1 MQAYSPILT
10 ELLDGWSAAER
21 VLRGLRERAGAR
33 VVTAY
38 PRLGAQL
45 LAAMAIPGGWNKI
58 LLVCPEAH
66 QLDLLV
72 RQMRTLLDLGGLG
85 GVAVCTLPELSPTPF
100 DTLSAHTH
108 LQLARAEA
116 VSRLYGEGAAVI
128 IVPATALRWGVVRP
142 DVFRASSYA
151 IRTGDSLDPK
161 QLAERLVRLG
171 YVRRELVGEAGE
183 FAIRGFVIDV
193 FSPDRG
199 LPARIELFGD
209 TVEALRSFNPATQ
222 RSSATLGEYTL
233 IPLRSLPLSA
243 DAEEAIHAAIT
254 GRADLESERR
264 GEMHQQLIDGE
275 EAGWLWQQDS
285 ARRILVPIQQA
296 APEGTVMILAGGEP
310 VRDALETQAV
320 NWRNKALAEKR
331 ELSGFAGE
339 MLAREEPFADKGTM
353 AILDVLNLDLD
364 ADITG
369 SDTDAINL
377 GLRPVE
383 EMQGSGD
390 PFGRFL
396 KLADSISGSGR
407 RALVVLNSEGHV
419 QRVADQL
426 LERGARAKS
435 IPDPAHPPADVL
447 TALQEHPLGNILL
460 VPGDLDR
467 GVLIEE
473 LDLHLLSHRDIFG
486 APAARP
492 RTSRASA
499 FAVPIHELKAGDY
512 IVHED
517 HGIGV
522 FQGLRT
528 ISRGEEVLDFIQIS
542 YDGGDKL
549 LLPVDRLDR
558 IQRYSAIEG
567 LRPRVDKLGGTSWNK
582 VKTRVTRAIREMAGE
597 LLNLYALR
605 RTVKGFSHLPDNEIV
620 REFEHSFPFQ
630 ETPDQV
636 TAMAEIKADMEGD
649 RPMDRL
655 LCGDVGYGK
664 TELAMRSAIKA
675 AISGKQT
682 AFLAPTTVLAHQHYE
697 TLSERLRG
705 FPFAVDMISRF
716 RTPQQ
721 QKEILQRLK
730 EGKIHI
736 IVGTHRLLSKDV
748 VFRDLGLLVIDEE
761 QRFGVSHKE
770 KIKRMRTRVDVLA
783 LTATPIPRTLN
794 MSIMGIRDMSV
805 IQTPPRNRL
814 AIQTKVLPFSR
825 DVIAAAVSMELSRD
839 GQVFYLR
846 NRIEGLEEVASMIRT
861 LVPHARPAI
870 AHAQMS
876 PQILERVMDGF
887 IHGETNV
894 LISTTI
900 IENGLDIPRANTLIV
915 ERADLFGLAQL
926 YQIRGRVGRSDRS
939 AYAYLLVPPAKT
951 MTEDARRRLQA
962 IKEFSELG
970 SGFRIAAMDLEIRG
984 AGTLLG
990 GEQSGHIEAV
1000 GFELYNRLLER
1011 TVAEMK
1017 GVSSERP
1024 FETSFKLNMDLHIP
1038 DDYINDTGT
1047 RMKYYRQA
1055 SDARNEAELEELK
1068 EEMVDLYGPPPP
1080 SVQALLRYSRIRIL
1094 ASQLRIE
1101 RMDRE
1106 GATLVLKFTQESD
1119 INGRVLAEL
1128 AAEEG
1133 NQFTSAG
1140 ALHVRLRAADHL
1152 GALDEIVRLLHSLVR
1167 S

>member
-1 MQAYSPILT
+1 MQDNLP
-10 ELLDGWSAAER
+10 LLSRLLHGWTAADR
-21 VLRGLRERAGAR
+21 VLDHIRKDRSVRAIA
-33 VVTAY
+33 
-38 PRLGAQL
+38 PWPKLGGQL
-45 LAAMAIPGGWNKI
+45 LATAAVARGWEKV
-58 LLVCPEAH
+58 LFVCPEAH

-72 RQMRTLLDLGGLG
+72 RQMRTMLDLNGLG
-85 GVAVCTLPELSPTPF
+85 GVAVSTLPDISPTPF
-100 DTLSAHTH
+100 DTLSVHAH
-108 LQLARAEA
+108 LQMARAES
-116 VSRLYGEGAAVI
+116 VSRLHGEGAAVI
-128 IVPATALRWGVVRP
+128 IVPAVSLRWGVVRAE
-142 DVFRASSYA
+142 VFRAQSLV
-151 IRTGDSLDPK
+151 IRPGNTIDPERF
-161 QLAERLVRLG
+161 AEQLVRLG

-183 FAIRGFVIDV
+183 FAIRGFIIDV

-209 TVEALRSFNPATQ
+209 TVEALRAFNPATQ
-222 RSSATLGEYTL
+222 RSAASLGEYTL
-233 IPLRSLPLSA
+233 IPLRSIPLTA
-243 DAEEAIHAAIT
+243 DAEEEIHAALT
-254 GRADLESERR
+254 GRSDLESELR
-264 GEMHQQLIDGE
+264 GEMHQQVIDGE
-275 EAGWLWQQDS
+275 EAGWLWQLEQT
-285 ARRILVPIQQA
+285 RRILTPLPRA
-296 APEGTVMILAGGEP
+296 LPDNAVMILAGGEAI
-310 VRDALETQAV
+310 REALDTQATA
-320 NWRNKALAEKR
+320 WRNKAAANKQ
-331 ELSGFAGE
+331 ELGGFARAAIAAE
-339 MLAREEPFADKGTM
+339 DLLQAERRPALIEVLTLALDENAEPRDDDAVNLRLR
-353 AILDVLNLDLD
+353 ALD
-364 ADITG
+364 
-369 SDTDAINL
+369 
-377 GLRPVE
+377 
-383 EMQGSGD
+383 EMQGPGD

-396 KLADSISGSGR
+396 AFADRISEGNGN
-407 RALVVLNSEGHV
+407 ALTVLNSEGHV

-435 IPDPAHPPADVL
+435 VSDPAHPPADVL
-447 TALQEHPLGNILL
+447 EALRLHPQGNVIL
-460 VPGDLDR
+460 VPGELER
-467 GVLIEE
+467 GVFFEDNAFRLIA
-473 LDLHLLSHRDIFG
+473 HRDIFG
-486 APAARP
+486 APAPRARV
-492 RTSRASA
+492 SRASA
-499 FAVPIHELKAGDY
+499 FAVPIHELKVGDY

-528 ISRGEEVLDFIQIS
+528 ISRGEEVLDFIQLS

-567 LRPRVDKLGGTSWNK
+567 LRPRVDKLGGTSWHK

-605 RTVKGFSHLPDNEIV
+605 RTVKGFSHQPDNELM

-636 TAMAEIKADMEGD
+636 TAMAEIKADLENE

-664 TELAMRSAIKA
+664 TELAMRAAVKA

-705 FPFAVDMISRF
+705 FPFSVDMLSRF
-716 RTPQQ
+716 RNPQQ

-730 EGKIHI
+730 DGKIHI

-748 VFRDLGLLVIDEE
+748 IFRDLGLLVIDEE
-761 QRFGVSHKE
+761 QRFGVTHKE
-770 KIKRMRTRVDVLA
+770 KIKRMRTRVDVLT

-814 AIQTKVLPFSR
+814 AIQTKVLPYSR
-825 DVIAAAVSMELSRD
+825 DVIAAAISMELSRD
-839 GQVFYLR
+839 GQVFFLR
-846 NRIEGLEEVASMIRT
+846 NRIEGLEEVAAMIRT
-861 LVPHARPAI
+861 LVPHARPAV

-915 ERADLFGLAQL
+915 ERADLFGLSQL

-939 AYAYLLVPPAKT
+939 AYAYLLVPPARS

-962 IKEFSELG
+962 IKDFSDLG

-1024 FETSFKLNMDLHIP
+1024 FETAFKLNMDLHIP
-1038 DDYINDTGT
+1038 DDYIGETGT

-1068 EEMVDLYGPPPP
+1068 EEMVDLFGPPPL
-1080 SVQALLRYSRIRIL
+1080 SVQALLRFSRIRIL
-1094 ASQLRIE
+1094 ASHLRIE

-1106 GATLVLKFTQESD
+1106 GATLTVKFTQESD

-1128 AAEEG
+1128 AAEDG
-1133 NQFTSAG
+1133 NHFTGAG
-1140 ALHVRLRAADHL
+1140 VLHVRLKAPDAMS
-1152 GALDEIVRLLHSLVR
+1152 ALDEIVRLLHSLVR